1 MISNDLKNLFLFLLI
16 SATTFFI
23 AVSLVNFNLIVG
35 IFSSIMIFG
44 RLQIYYSEV
53 LHEATHFNFFR
64 SFRLNSLISNILLY
78 PFLLI
83 TVEQNRKS
91 HFIHHSFKEDE
102 ENYFTD
108 TDPETSIYSPS
119 DFSWRNIF
127 KDLIG
132 YTSIKLFFKKNTK
145 DSAKS
150 SQRKILPFIM
160 YNTYA
165 VFFWFTL
172 IYFTNHGLKIF
183 ICWGISALTIYSF
196 LSRVR
201 IYLMHKN
208 LNGEKNISRDIK
220 SDIISNIFIS
230 KMMLNHKMHHIHP
243 NLSYRDLNK
252 LADEKNVPKE
262 NCLDLIKFFIRKKN
276 EVSIL

>member
-1 MISNDLKNLFLFLLI
+1 MIIDDFKNVFIFTLASLITFSVAVILLENYPYLGFFL
-16 SATTFFI
+16 
-23 AVSLVNFNLIVG
+23 SL
-35 IFSSIMIFG
+35 MIFG

-64 SFRLNSLISNILLY
+64 SFRLNNIISNVLLY

-91 HFIHHSFKEDE
+91 HFIHHSFKEE
-102 ENYFTD
+102 GKEYFTSN
-108 TDPETSIYSPS
+108 DPETGIYSPN
-119 DFSWRNIF
+119 DFSLSNIL
-127 KDLIG
+127 KDLVG
-132 YTSIKLFFKKNTK
+132 YTTIKIFLTKSLSKHKNKTNV
-145 DSAKS
+145 
-150 SQRKILPFIM
+150 LPFIL
-160 YNTYA
+160 YNLYALVFWFLIINFNTY
-165 VFFWFTL
+165 
-172 IYFTNHGLKIF
+172 GLKIF
-183 ICWGISALTIYSF
+183 ICWGISGLTIYSF
-196 LSRVR
+196 LNRVR
-201 IYLMHKN
+201 IYIMHKN

-243 NLSYRDLNK
+243 NLSYRDLNE

-262 NCLDLIKFFIRKKN
+262 NCLDLLKFFIRKKN